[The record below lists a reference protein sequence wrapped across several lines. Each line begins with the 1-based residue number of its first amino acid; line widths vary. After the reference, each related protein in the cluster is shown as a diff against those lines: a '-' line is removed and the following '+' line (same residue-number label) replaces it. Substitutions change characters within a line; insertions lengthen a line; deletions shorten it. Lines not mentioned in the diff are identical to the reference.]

1 MAPPLI
7 PKVGPKAGSRKA
19 TITFLFN
26 SLKASAKPTVTVD
39 LPSPAG
45 VGLIAVTKTTLP
57 FLLLIELD

>member
-7 PKVGPKAGSRKA
+7 PKVGPKAGSRKSDHY
-19 TITFLFN
+19 ILFN